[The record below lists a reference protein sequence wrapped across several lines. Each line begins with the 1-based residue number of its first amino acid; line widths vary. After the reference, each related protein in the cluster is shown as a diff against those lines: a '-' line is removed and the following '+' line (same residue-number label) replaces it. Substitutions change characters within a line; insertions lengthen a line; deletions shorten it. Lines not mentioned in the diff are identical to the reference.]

1 MRERVKKPCAE
12 IAVHMGA
19 SLKPTKGP
27 LSPRQKLVGRLAVGV
42 LALYVVTAA
51 AAASSPR
58 SRGHIPTIHSS
69 NLHAGERSSGGWAR
83 SHRRHAE
90 RLSSSPMARMAA
102 PEMMMEDASFDDE
115 GGPPQMMRAKA
126 ARYSRGAPGSSLG
139 GEILDVETKPF
150 DASSV
155 KTMLVRTG
163 TLRIETDA
171 DVEKVANAATS
182 QVEAAGG
189 FVESRQDNGGWLD
202 GDVRRGQN
210 VRLTLRIPVDKYASL
225 LQDFRKSIGGLTSS
239 KDVEETTDRVRDV
252 TGEYVDNAA
261 RAATLEAT
269 RAQLQA
275 LMSRADLVKD
285 VLQVQRELS
294 SVVQQLEARKATMQ
308 RLSAQASLSTLQL
321 TLSKRDRSR
330 PPPPFRRVWSPSK
343 TVRKAVKKL
352 VRRTQ
357 RLLDGVIY
365 LFVFAAP
372 LALLVCLVVAVC
384 GVPLRARLADLADF
398 SSAAVPK

>member
-1 MRERVKKPCAE
+1 M
-12 IAVHMGA
+12 
-19 SLKPTKGP
+19 
-27 LSPRQKLVGRLAVGV
+27 
-42 LALYVVTAA
+42 
-51 AAASSPR
+51 
-58 SRGHIPTIHSS
+58 
-69 NLHAGERSSGGWAR
+69 
-83 SHRRHAE
+83 
-90 RLSSSPMARMAA
+90 
-102 PEMMMEDASFDDE
+102 
-115 GGPPQMMRAKA
+115 
-126 ARYSRGAPGSSLG
+126 
-139 GEILDVETKPF
+139 
-150 DASSV
+150 
-155 KTMLVRTG
+155 
-163 TLRIETDA
+163 
-171 DVEKVANAATS
+171 
-182 QVEAAGG
+182 
-189 FVESRQDNGGWLD
+189 
-202 GDVRRGQN
+202 
-210 VRLTLRIPVDKYASL
+210 
-225 LQDFRKSIGGLTSS
+225 
-239 KDVEETTDRVRDV
+239 EETTDRVRDV

-261 RAATLEAT
+261 RASTLEAT

-321 TLSKRDRSR
+321 TLQKRDRSR

-357 RLLDGVIY
+357 RLADGVIY

-372 LALLVCLVVAVC
+372 LALVALLVVAVC

>member
-1 MRERVKKPCAE
+1 MRERIKKPCEE
-12 IAVHMGA
+12 IAINMGA
-19 SLKPTKGP
+19 SLKPSKGP
-27 LSPRQKLVGRLAVGV
+27 LSPKQKLVGRLAVGV
-42 LALYVVTAA
+42 LALYLVTAA
-51 AAASSPR
+51 TAASSPR
-58 SRGHIPTIHSS
+58 GNRLVYQEGDMRSFARSSRGGP
-69 NLHAGERSSGGWAR
+69 A
-83 SHRRHAE
+83 
-90 RLSSSPMARMAA
+90 MAAA
-102 PEMMMEDASFDDE
+102 PEMMMMAEDAAME
-115 GGPPQMMRAKA
+115 EPQMMRTSMKS

-150 DASSV
+150 DASAV

-163 TLRIETDA
+163 TLRIETDS
-171 DVEKVANAATS
+171 DVDKVANAATS
-182 QVEAAGG
+182 AVEGAGG
-189 FVESRQDNGGWLD
+189 FVESRQDNGGYLD
-202 GDVRRGQN
+202 GDIRRGQN
-210 VRLTLRIPVDKYASL
+210 VRLTLRIPVEKYAAL
-225 LQDFRKSIGGLTSS
+225 LQDFRKSIGGLTKST
-239 KDVEETTDRVRDV
+239 DVEETTDRVRDV

-261 RAATLEAT
+261 RASTLEAT

-330 PPPPFRRVWSPSK
+330 PPPPYQRVWSPSK
-343 TVRKAVKKL
+343 TVRRAFKKL
-352 VRRTQ
+352 IRRTQ
-357 RLLDGVIY
+357 RLADGVIY

-372 LALLVCLVVAVC
+372 LALVLLMVVVFC